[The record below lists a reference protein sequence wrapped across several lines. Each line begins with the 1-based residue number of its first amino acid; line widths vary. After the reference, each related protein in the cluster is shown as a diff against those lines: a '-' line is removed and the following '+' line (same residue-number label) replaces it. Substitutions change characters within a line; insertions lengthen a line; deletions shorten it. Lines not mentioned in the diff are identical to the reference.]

1 VHKNVFEF
9 IGFRFDQFNF
19 FDFFGLLNFYVAL
32 LDFENLFLTL
42 YIIFYEIG
50 FSVFF
55 EERFSWATLC
65 FNWRW
70 LFFYEHY

>member
-1 VHKNVFEF
+1 VFEF

-19 FDFFGLLNFYVAL
+19 LDPFGLLNFYVAL
-32 LDFENLFLTL
+32 LDFDNLFLTL

-50 FSVFF
+50 FAIFF

-65 FNWRW
+65 FNWR
-70 LFFYEHY
+70 